1 MNRRNFMRLGVQST
15 GALAALPHCHWCK
28 RVAAVATTW

>member
-1 MNRRNFMRLGVQST
+1 MNRRNFIGLGVRGT
-15 GALAALPHCHWCK
+15 GALAALPHCHSCK